1 MTEAAAVS
9 TPAMYP
15 HYANPLRDAR
25 RLKPL
30 RTDQGVDYYAFAY
43 SRIYPIGRCRVTRAG
58 MKSGWPGGG
67 IVQYILLDGIHAGEE
82 VYVSEY
88 IRPRVK
94 VGEILEPSYWLAW
107 FRIPLP
113 GGRQGIETG
122 WIRPG
127 TNEPCSTDTSGK
139 ATEAGIRFNRFLRNL
154 GCPTL
159 QDFGPGPDTCP
170 CGRFDI

>member
-1 MTEAAAVS
+1 
-9 TPAMYP
+9 
-15 HYANPLRDAR
+15 
-25 RLKPL
+25 
-30 RTDQGVDYYAFAY
+30 
-43 SRIYPIGRCRVTRAG
+43 

-67 IVQYILLDGIHAGEE
+67 CVQYVLLDGSHAGEE
-82 VYVSEY
+82 IYVSEY

-122 WIRPG
+122 FIRPG

-139 ATEAGIRFNRFLRNL
+139 PTDGGIRMTRFLEAL
-154 GCPTL
+154 GCPTE
-159 QDFGPGPDTCP
+159 QHFGPGPDSCP
-170 CGRFDI
+170 CGVHGL